1 MPLPAV
7 AATCDGAAAVP
18 LAGKPCGKAGSLSR
32 LCSKGCILRLDFLST
47 KIVINSQGDRKGTPL
62 LYTSLGSHPPVYSRG
77 VPLRRQVASR
87 ACPVR
92 YWRVSTNPASGKF
105 SPFYMALCR
114 GCESL

>member
-47 KIVINSQGDRKGTPL
+47 KIVINSQGGRKGTPL
-62 LYTSLGSHPPVYSRG
+62 LYTCLASRFSWYSRG
-77 VPLRRQVASR
+77 VPLRPPLYPCPRPIYVPSRICSRFRGNLGNYAS
-87 ACPVR
+87 PLL
-92 YWRVSTNPASGKF
+92 
-105 SPFYMALCR
+105 ALT
-114 GCESL
+114 